1 MNFARDTLLCTLFE
15 FGNLWTL
22 EIRHLP
28 PSNPKRNSIMYKW
41 YKEELYR
48 IVISTLIMTDRR
60 NCGINLE
67 LCTSNK
73 WSSQIY
79 VYNKTTKKVFLNTLI
94 TPKKKNN
101 IESFIQFLWN
111 NAFNN
116 IYCFNYKESLGTTPT
131 PSGKFKLNT
140 VQLSTMASPDHHV
153 HPLSTSGN
161 QNYSSDHHS
170 YTCRSP
176 IPSHKKDF

>member
-1 MNFARDTLLCTLFE
+1 
-15 FGNLWTL
+15 
-22 EIRHLP
+22 
-28 PSNPKRNSIMYKW
+28 MYKW

-94 TPKKKNN
+94 TPKKKIILKVSYNFFE
-101 IESFIQFLWN
+101 IMPLI
-111 NAFNN
+111 
-116 IYCFNYKESLGTTPT
+116 IY
-131 PSGKFKLNT
+131 T
-140 VQLSTMASPDHHV
+140 VLT
-153 HPLSTSGN
+153 
-161 QNYSSDHHS
+161 
-170 YTCRSP
+170 
-176 IPSHKKDF
+176 IKKV

>member
-1 MNFARDTLLCTLFE
+1 MEFALDTLLCTLFE

-60 NCGINLE
+60 NCDINLE

-94 TPKKKNN
+94 TPKKKIILKVSYNFFE
-101 IESFIQFLWN
+101 IMPLI
-111 NAFNN
+111 
-116 IYCFNYKESLGTTPT
+116 IY
-131 PSGKFKLNT
+131 T
-140 VQLSTMASPDHHV
+140 VLT
-153 HPLSTSGN
+153 
-161 QNYSSDHHS
+161 
-170 YTCRSP
+170 
-176 IPSHKKDF
+176 IKKV